1 MWQVSSIIDHIAI
14 LVGDLNSSEE
24 WYIKTLGGI
33 VTHRQENYVR
43 IKVQNTNIA
52 LLDRSFSSS
61 KPHIAILCDEI
72 TDLPISGSK
81 VSHRDGTT
89 GIYLS
94 DPDGNMIE
102 FIYYSNNC
110 NKFIN

>member
-1 MWQVSSIIDHIAI
+1 MSSIVDHIAI
-14 LVGDLNSSEE
+14 LVEDLSSSVE
-24 WYIKTLGGI
+24 WYLETLGGT
-33 VTHRQENYVR
+33 VTHKQENYVR

-52 LLDRSFSSS
+52 LLGKNFSSS

-81 VSHRDGTT
+81 VNHRDGST
-89 GIYLS
+89 GVHLS

-102 FIYYSNNC
+102 FIYYGNNY
-110 NKFIN
+110 NNFIN